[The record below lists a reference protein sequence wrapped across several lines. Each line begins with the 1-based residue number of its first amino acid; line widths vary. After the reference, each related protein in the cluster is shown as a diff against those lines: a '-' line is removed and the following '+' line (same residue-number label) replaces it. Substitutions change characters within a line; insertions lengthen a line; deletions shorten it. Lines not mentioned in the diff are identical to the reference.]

1 MLNLQNRSKEDWQA
15 LLTQFI
21 KFGLVG
27 LSNAIVLYGV
37 YYLLLKAGMHYILAY
52 IIAFILSVLN
62 AYLWNNRFVFKNS
75 TESFFKK
82 IIKVY
87 ASYTFTFLLS
97 TVLLYVWV
105 DLLHISDK
113 IGPIINIIITTPIN
127 FIMNKIWAFRK
138 KS

>member
-1 MLNLQNRSKEDWQA
+1 MLNLKDRSKEDWQA

-105 DLLHISDK
+105 DLLHVSDK
-113 IGPIINIIITTPIN
+113 IGPIINIVITTPIN

>member
-1 MLNLQNRSKEDWQA
+1 MLNLKDRSKEDWQA

>member
-1 MLNLQNRSKEDWQA
+1 MLNLKDRSKEDWQA

-113 IGPIINIIITTPIN
+113 IGPIINIVITTPIN

>member
-1 MLNLQNRSKEDWQA
+1 MLNLKDRSKEDWQA

-105 DLLHISDK
+105 DLLHVSDK
-113 IGPIINIIITTPIN
+113 IGPIINIVITTPIN
-127 FIMNKIWAFRK
+127 FIMNKNWAFRK

>member
-1 MLNLQNRSKEDWQA
+1 MLNLKDRSKEDWQA

-97 TVLLYVWV
+97 TILLYVWV
-105 DLLHISDK
+105 DLLHVSDK
-113 IGPIINIIITTPIN
+113 IGPIINIVITTPIN

>member
-1 MLNLQNRSKEDWQA
+1 MLNLKDRSKEDWQA

-97 TVLLYVWV
+97 TILLYVWV